1 MGSGAGFSLSP
12 IEKTPNIKILVGASD
27 IDADVVRGTIRG
39 LDGNCISQMLAG
51 CQCLNLKVVVVQG
64 VRPVPIRI
72 DRQRAKIS
80 LERIGVVVSNEAR
93 NLSCIGVRNGKRT
106 SVGQMKV
113 LSYRSAIVASNN
125 SEIVHT
131 VDAECDSRSAQRA
144 IAHLNCVSEAVGCPP
159 DALNRTLGVVAAN
172 ERVKARRRR
181 VSKNTILKRN
191 RPTLIGSY
199 GQQMFGAK
207 PVERLGGPALIIC
220 EEVCDANGQ
229 SGVFVADQ
237 KSGRNVV
244 AVVVSLR
251 EL

>member
-113 LSYRSAIVASNN
+113 LSYRSAIVASNAASAELGGCILLCHN
-125 SEIVHT
+125 FSYISSGRGEIVPSSWT
-131 VDAECDSRSAQRA
+131 KKCVDQQTYYPARGISDLSAPNLLRFPLHGRRFWVR
-144 IAHLNCVSEAVGCPP
+144 HLQPIG
-159 DALNRTLGVVAAN
+159 
-172 ERVKARRRR
+172 
-181 VSKNTILKRN
+181 
-191 RPTLIGSY
+191 RPLPY
-199 GQQMFGAK
+199 W
-207 PVERLGGPALIIC
+207 L
-220 EEVCDANGQ
+220 
-229 SGVFVADQ
+229 
-237 KSGRNVV
+237 
-244 AVVVSLR
+244 
-251 EL
+251 